1 MATEP
6 IFSVSMTEFAAAL
19 LTERELTARARLV
32 ARQVAELLPETA
44 LAVYVVEDQQAPAWR
59 LKAFIGDLSLDQ
71 AEIPLPSG
79 TLGAVA
85 AQREI
90 LQFEAAT
97 IAREEYAHLNV
108 RRSFSSLTYVPIVL
122 EDTLLGCIE
131 IVNFNAPLRP
141 KIIITL
147 KSLAECAAAGIS
159 SAIAYEAERNAG
171 LQSITRLTQLYDIEK
186 VFNAALEMGGLWPL
200 ICSKVQ
206 ELTEA
211 DAVNL
216 WMVDKDDLLLVQQA
230 GIDPTCEV
238 GARESDSAGTMRAIR
253 RFRSRS
259 STVLPARS
267 QAFSRRVSR
276 SSRMLTLG
284 MA

>member
-1 MATEP
+1 M
-6 IFSVSMTEFAAAL
+6 MEFAAAL
-19 LTERELTARARLV
+19 LTERELTARVRLV
-32 ARQVAELLPETA
+32 AHQVAELLPEAA
-44 LAVYVVEDQQAPAWR
+44 LAVYVVEKQRAPVWR
-59 LKAFIGDLSLDQ
+59 LKAFIGDISLDRS
-71 AEIPLPSG
+71 EIPLPSG

-85 AQREI
+85 EQREF
-90 LQFEAAT
+90 LQFEAV
-97 IAREEYAHLNV
+97 IVAREEYAHLNV
-108 RRSFSSLTYVPIVL
+108 RRSFSSLAYVPIVL

-131 IVNFNAPLRP
+131 IVNFTAPLTPRTI
-141 KIIITL
+141 KTL
-147 KSLAECAAAGIS
+147 KSLAGCVAGGIS

-238 GARESDSAGTMRAIR
+238 GA
-253 RFRSRS
+253 
-259 STVLPARS
+259 
-267 QAFSRRVSR
+267 
-276 SSRMLTLG
+276 
-284 MA
+284 